1 MNEKNSFE
9 NVQRLNSTIMA
20 KSKWTSSLIGMRKS
34 GEELHDRRTKSNR
47 KANQFLQELLQQ
59 KSDGSQIDDNGVTD
73 RYHKFLRNKSNL
85 NNDNYVLDE
94 FEIRLRALNNQRRI
108 QTSRSF
114 HSSSDVSFT
123 NDSEME
129 NEIEYDNNDLIQ
141 NRNTLNQYGLSSKS
155 TSKST
160 LDNIN
165 SNVFSNLSSPNK
177 NQTNTDENQLSSDE
191 ASSMS
196 TLNNSMT
203 QTSLKPIS
211 RQINENEDNEKAL
224 TKVLHKTEVKQ
235 DDMNKESSKGS
246 LNRSGTKFIPDEN
259 QLSSDEASSMSTLNN
274 SMTQTSLKPISRQ
287 INENEDNEKALTK
300 VLHKTEVKQDDMNKE
315 SSKGSL
321 NRSGTKFI
329 PKPKIQRTHSN
340 EDIEKSSRKI
350 IHKPNARQNDD
361 SQQIEEPLQ
370 TSTIPKSVHKPN
382 TRQNDSNQQ
391 IEEPSPTSTITKS
404 VHKTNAQ
411 QNNDN
416 QQMEEPL
423 PTSTIPKSIPKPITY
438 QSNDSEDVEK
448 PSKFPLNRS
457 IPKPLY
463 KSKVQST
470 DSSNHVKESSVS
482 SSNHSTIKTMYKPI
496 ARRADGTEI
505 VAVST
510 ENSSENVSSNNL
522 LFNQCYFPRSL
533 FSQESRNTNDMSK
546 IDLPL
551 LQIEKYDSV
560 QLYHLL
566 SEIENECTPM
576 NFTKMLDQLKLS
588 SVQIR
593 QTEDN
598 NTSLSTDEEEDD
610 DEDKENIDIIP
621 NLFDQSSSSQEYYTT
636 FTINI
641 DDPRK
646 ISLYTM
652 TIGTVQLCSEGVVPY
667 SVLSGHRPLLQRS
680 EETKFKQVRSKRRK
694 QTHHVAAI
702 ESFTNIENLQK
713 NDIILNI
720 NDQSVWNLP
729 TKIVRNY
736 LLSASKQSNNCS
748 LTIARLCKPL
758 I

>member
-1 MNEKNSFE
+1 MNEKNNFE

-20 KSKWTSSLIGMRKS
+20 KSRWTSSLIGMRKS

-108 QTSRSF
+108 QTSRNF

-123 NDSEME
+123 IDSEME
-129 NEIEYDNNDLIQ
+129 NESEYDNNDLIQ

-177 NQTNTDENQLSSDE
+177 NQINTDENELSSDE

-211 RQINENEDNEKAL
+211 RQINENEDNEKVL

-235 DDMNKESSKGS
+235 ADMNKESSKS
-246 LNRSGTKFIPDEN
+246 
-259 QLSSDEASSMSTLNN
+259 
-274 SMTQTSLKPISRQ
+274 
-287 INENEDNEKALTK
+287 
-300 VLHKTEVKQDDMNKE
+300 
-315 SSKGSL
+315 SL

-329 PKPKIQRTHSN
+329 PKPKIQRAHSN

-350 IHKPNARQNDD
+350 
-361 SQQIEEPLQ
+361 L
-370 TSTIPKSVHKPN
+370 HKPN
-382 TRQNDSNQQ
+382 TQQNDDNQQ
-391 IEEPSPTSTITKS
+391 IEEPPPTSTTTKS
-404 VHKTNAQ
+404 VPKPNIR
-411 QNNDN
+411 QNDDN

-423 PTSTIPKSIPKPITY
+423 PTSTITKSIPKPKTY
-438 QSNDSEDVEK
+438 QSNDNEDVEK

-482 SSNHSTIKTMYKPI
+482 SSNHSTIQTMHKPI
-496 ARRADGTEI
+496 ARRADGTEV

-533 FSQESRNTNDMSK
+533 FSQESRNTNDISK

-551 LQIEKYDSV
+551 LQVEKYDSS

-566 SEIENECTPM
+566 SEIENECSPM

-593 QTEDN
+593 QTDDN
-598 NTSLSTDEEEDD
+598 NTSVTTDEEEGDD
-610 DEDKENIDIIP
+610 DNKENIDITT

-680 EETKFKQVRSKRRK
+680 KETKFKQVRSKRRK

-702 ESFTNIENLQK
+702 ESFANIENLQK

>member
-1 MNEKNSFE
+1 MNEKNNFE

-59 KSDGSQIDDNGVTD
+59 KSDGSLIDDNGVTD

-141 NRNTLNQYGLSSKS
+141 NRNTVNQYGLSSKS

-177 NQTNTDENQLSSDE
+177 NQTNIDENQLSSDE

-196 TLNNSMT
+196 TLNNSMTTLNNSMT

-211 RQINENEDNEKAL
+211 RQINENEDNEKVL

-235 DDMNKESSKGS
+235 ADMNKESSKGS
-246 LNRSGTKFIPDEN
+246 LNRSGTKI
-259 QLSSDEASSMSTLNN
+259 
-274 SMTQTSLKPISRQ
+274 
-287 INENEDNEKALTK
+287 
-300 VLHKTEVKQDDMNKE
+300 
-315 SSKGSL
+315 
-321 NRSGTKFI
+321 I
-329 PKPKIQRTHSN
+329 PKPKIQRAHSN

-361 SQQIEEPLQ
+361 SQQIEEPL
-370 TSTIPKSVHKPN
+370 
-382 TRQNDSNQQ
+382 
-391 IEEPSPTSTITKS
+391 PTSTITKS
-404 VHKTNAQ
+404 VHKPNTQ
-411 QNNDN
+411 QNDDD
-416 QQMEEPL
+416 QQIEEPL
-423 PTSTIPKSIPKPITY
+423 PTPTITKSIPKPKTY

-482 SSNHSTIKTMYKPI
+482 SSNHSTIQTMYKPI

-551 LQIEKYDSV
+551 LKMEKYDNA

-566 SEIENECTPM
+566 SEIENECSPM

-610 DEDKENIDIIP
+610 DENKENIDITT

>member
-177 NQTNTDENQLSSDE
+177 NQTNT
-191 ASSMS
+191 
-196 TLNNSMT
+196 
-203 QTSLKPIS
+203 
-211 RQINENEDNEKAL
+211 
-224 TKVLHKTEVKQ
+224 
-235 DDMNKESSKGS
+235 
-246 LNRSGTKFIPDEN
+246 DEN

>member
-1 MNEKNSFE
+1 
-9 NVQRLNSTIMA
+9 
-20 KSKWTSSLIGMRKS
+20 
-34 GEELHDRRTKSNR
+34 
-47 KANQFLQELLQQ
+47 
-59 KSDGSQIDDNGVTD
+59 
-73 RYHKFLRNKSNL
+73 
-85 NNDNYVLDE
+85 
-94 FEIRLRALNNQRRI
+94 
-108 QTSRSF
+108 
-114 HSSSDVSFT
+114 
-123 NDSEME
+123 
-129 NEIEYDNNDLIQ
+129 
-141 NRNTLNQYGLSSKS
+141 
-155 TSKST
+155 
-160 LDNIN
+160 
-165 SNVFSNLSSPNK
+165 
-177 NQTNTDENQLSSDE
+177 
-191 ASSMS
+191 
-196 TLNNSMT
+196 
-203 QTSLKPIS
+203 
-211 RQINENEDNEKAL
+211 
-224 TKVLHKTEVKQ
+224 
-235 DDMNKESSKGS
+235 
-246 LNRSGTKFIPDEN
+246 
-259 QLSSDEASSMSTLNN
+259 
-274 SMTQTSLKPISRQ
+274 
-287 INENEDNEKALTK
+287 
-300 VLHKTEVKQDDMNKE
+300 
-315 SSKGSL
+315 
-321 NRSGTKFI
+321 
-329 PKPKIQRTHSN
+329 
-340 EDIEKSSRKI
+340 
-350 IHKPNARQNDD
+350 
-361 SQQIEEPLQ
+361 
-370 TSTIPKSVHKPN
+370 
-382 TRQNDSNQQ
+382 
-391 IEEPSPTSTITKS
+391 
-404 VHKTNAQ
+404 
-411 QNNDN
+411 
-416 QQMEEPL
+416 EEPL
-423 PTSTIPKSIPKPITY
+423 PTPTITKSIPKPKTY

-482 SSNHSTIKTMYKPI
+482 SSNHSTIQTMYKPI

-551 LQIEKYDSV
+551 LKMEKYDNA

-566 SEIENECTPM
+566 SEIENECSPM

-610 DEDKENIDIIP
+610 DENKENIDITT